1 MASLLNLFARTHG
14 LIKIRPTVRVSDNYT
29 LSLVY
34 TPGVGHVCKVIEK
47 DPDLLY
53 DLCITGRSIALIT
66 DGSGFYLFYNI
77 SFRLWSSWY
86 WWVNPQSGISKCT
99 L

>member
-1 MASLLNLFARTHG
+1 MASLMNLFARTHG
-14 LIKIRPTVRVSDNYT
+14 LIKIRPTVRVTDNYT

-66 DGSGFYLFYNI
+66 DGSGFYSKIFFFSLKVMNI
-77 SFRLWSSWY
+77 MIQMS
-86 WWVNPQSGISKCT
+86 
-99 L
+99 